1 MQLYFQEDADK
12 PIKTAGARA
21 PAVVL
26 YVCVDGFLD
35 SLFHQ
40 RRHFRAGEFVELVY
54 NTARDIDGYFTG
66 EKKSYYNHTSPGSA
80 ATKTE
85 LSKYKGKMGRLV
97 NAAGLLNAIKES
109 GSEMRLPNVYVAPGE
124 STVIDLARFFI
135 DGEALVYSVEVADAG
150 IAEASVTDT
159 YMTVKGVSVGFTV
172 IDVTVDGKVHSIMVT
187 VRNGA
192 GNNGWM

>member
-1 MQLYFQEDADK
+1 MACPHVSGVIALGLSY
-12 PIKTAGARA
+12 
-21 PAVVL
+21 AVE
-26 YVCVDGFLD
+26 
-35 SLFHQ
+35 Q

-150 IAEASVTDT
+150 IAEASVKDT